1 VIVFHL
7 DGNSGVP
14 TYRQLVV
21 QVERALQLGRL
32 RPGDRVPAVR
42 EVVEHLAI
50 NPNTV
55 FKAYRE
61 LELKGLVSGRRGEG
75 TFIQADAARR
85 VAVVP
90 AEALAELQQ
99 RLAAWLEL
107 ARSSGLGER
116 EIEALI
122 ADALRPGEESAA

>member
-32 RPGDRVPAVR
+32 QPGDRVPAVR

-75 TFIQADAARR
+75 TFVQADAARR

-90 AEALAELQQ
+90 AGALVDLQQ
-99 RLAAWLEL
+99 RLATWLEL

-122 ADALRPGEESAA
+122 ADALRPREESAA

>member
-1 VIVFHL
+1 MIVFHL

-32 RPGDRVPAVR
+32 QPGDRVPAVR

-90 AEALAELQQ
+90 AEALVDLQQ
-99 RLAAWLEL
+99 RLATWLEL

-122 ADALRPGEESAA
+122 ADALRPREESAA

>member
-32 RPGDRVPAVR
+32 QPGDRVPAVR

-75 TFIQADAARR
+75 TFVQADAARR

-90 AEALAELQQ
+90 AEPLADLQQ
-99 RLAAWLEL
+99 RLATWLEL

-122 ADALRPGEESAA
+122 ADALRPREESAA

>member
-1 VIVFHL
+1 MIVFHL

-32 RPGDRVPAVR
+32 QPGDRVPAVR

-90 AEALAELQQ
+90 AEALVDLQQ
-99 RLAAWLEL
+99 RLVTWLDL

-122 ADALRPGEESAA
+122 ADALRPREESAA

>member
-7 DGNSGVP
+7 DGISGVP

-32 RPGDRVPAVR
+32 EPGDRLPAVR

-75 TFIQADAARR
+75 TFVQADAARR

-99 RLAAWLEL
+99 RLATWLEL

-122 ADALRPGEESAA
+122 ADALRPREESAA

>member
-1 VIVFHL
+1 M
-7 DGNSGVP
+7 P
-14 TYRQLVV
+14 AYRQLVV

-32 RPGDRVPAVR
+32 RPGDRLPVVR

-75 TFIQADAARR
+75 TFVQADAARR

-99 RLAAWLEL
+99 RLATWLEL

-122 ADALRPGEESAA
+122 ADALRPREESAA

>member
-7 DGNSGVP
+7 DGISGVP

-32 RPGDRVPAVR
+32 QPGDRLPAVR

-75 TFIQADAARR
+75 TFVQADAARR

-90 AEALAELQQ
+90 AEALADLQQ
-99 RLAAWLEL
+99 RLATWLEL

-122 ADALRPGEESAA
+122 ADALRPREETAA